1 LKTIVLQSY
10 RTHDI
15 PNWIATCLRTV
26 AEWSK
31 QCGFDHVLT
40 GDEFFDYAPAW
51 ARERCGTQIFPVT
64 DLARLNLMRDYLDR
78 GYDRAVWLDADV
90 LVFAPQLLKIDTQSG
105 YAFSHEVVLGEL
117 PDGRIHIS
125 APSINNAAMV
135 FEKNHPM
142 LEFYRF
148 ATEAILRN
156 PPPGEIARTA
166 VGPQFLR
173 ALNSAMPIERLT
185 SVGLFTPRLMID
197 IAKGGPDFHLCAAYA
212 RKFGY
217 PMAAA
222 NLCHFIRHIN
232 DTASRQRIDSLFEQA
247 IERLLATQGEIL
259 NCHFQVAPAA

>member
-1 LKTIVLQSY
+1 
-10 RTHDI
+10 
-15 PNWIATCLRTV
+15 
-26 AEWSK
+26 
-31 QCGFDHVLT
+31 
-40 GDEFFDYAPAW
+40 
-51 ARERCGTQIFPVT
+51 
-64 DLARLNLMRDYLDR
+64 MRDYLDR

-156 PPPGEIARTA
+156 APPGEIARTA

-173 ALNSAMPIERLT
+173 ALNGAMPIERLT
-185 SVGLFTPRLMID
+185 SVGLFTPRLMMD
-197 IAKGGPDFHLCAAYA
+197 IANGGPDFHLCAAYA
-212 RKFGY
+212 RNCSPPPAPPPLSFFSS
-217 PMAAA
+217 
-222 NLCHFIRHIN
+222 FISTIPLPTGSHP
-232 DTASRQRIDSLFEQA
+232 
-247 IERLLATQGEIL
+247 LLKTPQKRPAKTGKIL
-259 NCHFQVAPAA
+259 NCYFLSSPRLQMLCYKNNPQTG